1 MSRTHFRVNLDYSC
15 LNVNELLA
23 RNRRDIWSLSESR
36 LGWSFDSRCCH
47 YYTSRNFLEKMKP
60 ANLHTKNTS
69 FGQYFK
75 NGSRVVP
82 QKCFEKFVVLK
93 SWKISEKNVLK
104 TPVVSQFWWHVK
116 YSLIFKTFYKSII
129 FPYPVNL
136 LHGLHTYNPQ
146 FGQQRLPILS
156 LKPTHEMMDRVLF
169 TVIVCEFER
178 ENTCRFSQ
186 L

>member
-1 MSRTHFRVNLDYSC
+1 
-15 LNVNELLA
+15 
-23 RNRRDIWSLSESR
+23 
-36 LGWSFDSRCCH
+36 
-47 YYTSRNFLEKMKP
+47 MKP
-60 ANLHTKNTS
+60 ANLDTKNTS

-136 LHGLHTYNPQ
+136 LHVLHTYNPQ

-156 LKPTHEMMDRVLF
+156 LKPTYEMMDRVFFRVSLRIWKGEYMSVL
-169 TVIVCEFER
+169 TTLTKGWWVDD
-178 ENTCRFSQ
+178 ENDEKEQPWKSNLWDLKEKYSAKSVQIRSF